1 MDGSTPCD
9 LGSAVVFANLSAA
22 AASPAAVCIYISYL
36 QLSEQMML
44 LDIAVGVMSRHIS
57 YLQLSEQM
65 MLLDFAVG
73 VMSRLCSFSDTGN
86 MACAIHRAVLGSA
99 SKAVLPVRLRNTQ
112 VTRKCA

>member
-9 LGSAVVFANLSAA
+9 LGSAVVFANLPAA

-44 LDIAVGVMSRHIS
+44 LDIAVGVMSR
-57 YLQLSEQM
+57 
-65 MLLDFAVG
+65 
-73 VMSRLCSFSDTGN
+73 LCSFSDTGN

-99 SKAVLPVRLRNTQ
+99 SNAVLPVHLRNTK
-112 VTRKCA
+112 VTLKCA